1 MSDHARAKLF
11 TDPLLGILK
20 SIFIKSE
27 LTETFEKI
35 TDDKNIFIDLSEN
48 KIYTSLNYQKPI
60 DRLKH
65 IQHNLN
71 IDFGNIMDEYQEQ
84 LMSSIF
90 LTGNEKILEIGSNI
104 GRNSLVIASILNSA
118 NNSHLVTLESDIN
131 IYNQLIHNKILNNV
145 SFYAE
150 NSALSKR
157 NLIQNGWTTIPSDVV
172 LPDYHSVNIIDCVE
186 LVEKYG
192 VQFDTLIL
200 DCEGAFYYILLDM
213 PEILNNI
220 TLILMENDYVIG
232 DHKEYVDSV
241 LTKKGFNVIYLIDD
255 CGGWGFSKHNFW
267 EVWLKS
273 ST

>member
-71 IDFGNIMDEYQEQ
+71 IDFGNIMDEHQEQ

-90 LTGNEKILEIGSNI
+90 LTGNEKNI
-104 GRNSLVIASILNSA
+104 GNW
-118 NNSHLVTLESDIN
+118 
-131 IYNQLIHNKILNNV
+131 
-145 SFYAE
+145 F
-150 NSALSKR
+150 
-157 NLIQNGWTTIPSDVV
+157 
-172 LPDYHSVNIIDCVE
+172 
-186 LVEKYG
+186 
-192 VQFDTLIL
+192 
-200 DCEGAFYYILLDM
+200 
-213 PEILNNI
+213 
-220 TLILMENDYVIG
+220 
-232 DHKEYVDSV
+232 
-241 LTKKGFNVIYLIDD
+241 
-255 CGGWGFSKHNFW
+255 
-267 EVWLKS
+267 
-273 ST
+273 